1 MSEKIFREIKMFYIK
16 YGKRLFDLFLVFL
29 TIPIWL
35 PVFFLVYIVVFIHGR
50 PVFYHG
56 ERIGKDLKTF
66 KIVKFRT
73 MAIDSG
79 NERSGDTVFEGDK
92 RVGKMG
98 GFLRKYKLDE
108 IPQLFLVL
116 SGKMSLV
123 GPRPELPIYV
133 DREYYYKH
141 GISDLRPG
149 ITDFSSIKFRDL
161 SSIIPKGDTNTFVK
175 ERIIPQKNKLRKFY
189 AERVSFCTDLIIIL
203 RTLKSILR

>member
-1 MSEKIFREIKMFYIK
+1 MSERIFRESKMYYVN
-16 YGKRLFDLFLVFL
+16 YGKRLFDLFSVFL

-35 PVFFLVYIVVFIHGR
+35 PVFFLVYVVVFIQGR

-56 ERIGKDLKTF
+56 ERVGKDLKIF
-66 KIVKFRT
+66 RIVKFRT
-73 MAIDSG
+73 MEVDSG
-79 NERSGDTVFEGDK
+79 KERSGDTVFEGDK
-92 RVGKMG
+92 RVGKTG
-98 GFLRKYKLDE
+98 SFLRKYKLDE

-116 SGKMSLV
+116 SGKMSIV

-133 DREYYYKH
+133 DREYYHKH

-161 SSIIPKGDTNTFVK
+161 SSIIPKSDTNIFVK

-189 AERVSFCTDLIIIL
+189 AERVSFCIDLIIIF
-203 RTLKSILR
+203 RTLKSI